1 MIGNVKKKLEK
12 HQGKMSLK
20 RKKEMLKGNAK
31 RKHQHEV
38 RKLSKSAMN
47 NKTKHKKCTNI
58 WRENKSFEIHQ
69 QPIKAKTTSEHHQ
82 HTTFATKQ

>member
-1 MIGNVKKKLEK
+1 
-12 HQGKMSLK
+12 
-20 RKKEMLKGNAK
+20 
-31 RKHQHEV
+31 V